1 MLKKVLEGVNPRDE
15 KIDSDIVTK
24 YIHHPYVQRCTSK
37 QFVLNNSFYNE
48 ASRFKDFPI
57 DEVLGIFEINGS
69 NLPVGVCNRI
79 KHKLNNWN
87 IESLSVLDEVDLDFK
102 IRVQYNKIQALEK
115 MSLMHFNRLRDNLP
129 H

>member
-1 MLKKVLEGVNPRDE
+1 MFKGV
-15 KIDSDIVTK
+15 
-24 YIHHPYVQRCTSK
+24 H
-37 QFVLNNSFYNE
+37 LNNLFLIIV
-48 ASRFKDFPI
+48 FIMKLLDLKDFPI

-115 MSLMHFNRLRDNLP
+115 MSLMHFNRLRNNLP
-129 H
+129 HYTFNQKESVVYVD